1 MGFPAVQT
9 NDLFEAASRA
19 CDSYW
24 RGSDASKIILREA
37 MTDLRFCVEAEKKLR
52 AKSETV
58 TLLNPSRE
66 HA

>member
-1 MGFPAVQT
+1 MHT

-24 RGSDASKIILREA
+24 RGSDASRIILREA
-37 MTDLRFCVEAEKKLR
+37 MSDLRVCVEAEKKRR
-52 AKSETV
+52 AQSETT
-58 TLLNPSRE
+58 TLTNPSRE